1 MRPHRV
7 ETLRD
12 GPTRLPQ
19 PASSYHLNPSWWGI
33 SLPPASD
40 SQDRRISTSN
50 SLSDSVLAAKG
61 IEQIRR
67 RGEAGVLLQLTKF
80 EPVTQS

>member
-12 GPTRLPQ
+12 GPKRLPE
-19 PASSYHLNPSWWGI
+19 PASSYHLDPSWGGV

-40 SQDRRISTSN
+40 GQDRRISTSN
-50 SLSDSVLAAKG
+50 GLSDGLLPAEG
-61 IEQIRR
+61 IEQIRG
-67 RGEAGVLLQLTKF
+67 RGEAGVLFQLTKF